1 MWYLGHTTLVAD
13 NVMYNSQHGLLMI
26 YVVSFQQGHR
36 QDMLNDMFWL
46 MAFLKSACFI
56 GSQAIANWLVGNS
69 FKQHIGSLSTATVL
83 LAILSIIPIT
93 RGRKE
98 PAKLAAS
105 KDYQASFYT
114 FVLCGI
120 ICIVAKIS

>member
-1 MWYLGHTTLVAD
+1 
-13 NVMYNSQHGLLMI
+13 
-26 YVVSFQQGHR
+26 
-36 QDMLNDMFWL
+36 MLNDMFWL

-56 GSQAIANWLVGNS
+56 SSQVIANWLVGNS

-83 LAILSIIPIT
+83 LAILSIISVT

-98 PAKLAAS
+98 PVKLAAF

-114 FVLCGI
+114 YVLSGTICFVT
-120 ICIVAKIS
+120 